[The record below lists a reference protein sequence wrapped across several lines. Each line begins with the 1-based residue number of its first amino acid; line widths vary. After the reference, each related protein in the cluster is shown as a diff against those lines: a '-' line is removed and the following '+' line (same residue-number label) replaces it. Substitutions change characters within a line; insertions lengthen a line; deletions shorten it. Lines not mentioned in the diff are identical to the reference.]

1 MFLVVSVVELTFGV
15 PTFPESTHCTTR
27 VTTHASRSAP
37 EDKFED
43 DPETMFLL
51 MMASALWDAV
61 VFSGS
66 LLESS
71 LVEKKGIT
79 SAVLASPLVVV
90 LCGTETN
97 RRCATRS
104 MNSFTAT
111 VGCLAHFELTVFDF
125 LIH

>member
-1 MFLVVSVVELTFGV
+1 MFLVVSVVELTFGI
-15 PTFPESTHCTTR
+15 PTFPEPTHCTTR

-43 DPETMFLL
+43 DPETMFPL

-97 RRCATRS
+97 RHCGKLLIV
-104 MNSFTAT
+104 FV
-111 VGCLAHFELTVFDF
+111 VGRVVVF
-125 LIH
+125 HCGT

>member
-1 MFLVVSVVELTFGV
+1 M
-15 PTFPESTHCTTR
+15 C
-27 VTTHASRSAP
+27 
-37 EDKFED
+37 
-43 DPETMFLL
+43 
-51 MMASALWDAV
+51 SALWDAV

-97 RRCATRS
+97 RCC
-104 MNSFTAT
+104 
-111 VGCLAHFELTVFDF
+111 GKF
-125 LIH
+125 LIVFVVGRVVVFHCGT